1 MLFQEHGGQNDK
13 DRQQI
18 RGILDLPVF
27 LQGLAVPDGNTD
39 SDRVEY
45 VDARQHVRG
54 RIGSVNMSYQVY
66 EYILPFKCNRTQV
79 QPVGENRAQEQEERH
94 PGDQERT
101 QAVKAPL
108 VGEEKISGR
117 CGDKYEPQQI
127 RYDEIFDKGDIVV
140 NRGMNQKI
148 MDIRP
153 SFQINKPW
161 HIDQAIQ

>member
-117 CGDKYEPQQI
+117 CGDKYEPQQSVN
-127 RYDEIFDKGDIVV
+127 ESENNGHPSVFPDKQTMAYRSGHTVIPMH
-140 NRGMNQKI
+140 GG
-148 MDIRP
+148 
-153 SFQINKPW
+153 SL
-161 HIDQAIQ
+161 